1 MAYSLYLQ
9 CAEGSV
15 VSDWKVFAVSG
26 PRFQQMLSLL
36 MVQYRSS
43 NLQYPGDAKM
53 QKATQINRKKR
64 GIDEEALVEYANHIK
79 RVSYLQYLDEK
90 QPRKGKES
98 RLCSDNLMQLKKHI
112 NSMKKVHDASCN
124 CGKPTFMECQL
135 CKKHVCFK
143 SGKGMTS
150 LSCCID
156 FHDDLMYCMGVMDRV
171 ELFGV
176 KKSKFKKA
184 PAPEVR
190 KNKSNMGDLM
200 RKYHKDIG
208 NTY

>member
-1 MAYSLYLQ
+1 
-9 CAEGSV
+9 
-15 VSDWKVFAVSG
+15 
-26 PRFQQMLSLL
+26 

-53 QKATQINRKKR
+53 QKATQINRKKQE
-64 GIDEEALVEYANHIK
+64 IDKEALGECDNHIK

-98 RLCSDNLMQLKKHI
+98 RICSDNLMLLKKHF
-112 NSMKKVHDASCN
+112 NSMKKVHGASCN
-124 CGKPTFMECQL
+124 MCGKLTYMDCQL

-156 FHDDLMYCMGVMDRV
+156 FRDDLMYDMGVMDRV
-171 ELFGV
+171 ELFGIH
-176 KKSKFKKA
+176 KSKFKKA
-184 PAPEVR
+184 PTPEVR
-190 KNKSNMGDLM
+190 KNKSHMRNLM
-200 RKYHKDIG
+200 TKYHKDIG
-208 NTY
+208 DKY

>member
-1 MAYSLYLQ
+1 MSLQ
-9 CAEGSV
+9 
-15 VSDWKVFAVSG
+15 
-26 PRFQQMLSLL
+26 

-53 QKATQINRKKR
+53 QKATQINRKKQ
-64 GIDEEALVEYANHIK
+64 GIDEEALVECDDHIK

-90 QPRKGKES
+90 EPCKGKES
-98 RLCSDNLMQLKKHI
+98 RLCSDNLMLLKRHI
-112 NSMKKVHDASCN
+112 NSMKKVHGASCN
-124 CGKPTFMECQL
+124 ICGKLTFMECQL

-150 LSCCID
+150 LSCFID
-156 FHDDLMYCMGVMDRV
+156 FDDDMMYGMGVMDRV

-176 KKSKFKKA
+176 QKSKFKKA
-184 PAPEVR
+184 LAPELR
-190 KNKSNMGDLM
+190 KNKSHMRDLM

-208 NTY
+208 DKY

>member
-1 MAYSLYLQ
+1 
-9 CAEGSV
+9 
-15 VSDWKVFAVSG
+15 
-26 PRFQQMLSLL
+26 

-53 QKATQINRKKR
+53 QMATQINRKKQ
-64 GIDEEALVEYANHIK
+64 GIDEEALVECDNHIK

-90 QPRKGKES
+90 QPCKGKES
-98 RLCSDNLMQLKKHI
+98 RLNLDNLMLLKKHI
-112 NSMKKVHDASCN
+112 NSMKKIHGASYN
-124 CGKPTFMECQL
+124 MYGKPTFMECQL

-156 FHDDLMYCMGVMDRV
+156 FHDHLMYGMGIMDRV

-176 KKSKFKKA
+176 QKSKFKKA
-184 PAPEVR
+184 PATEVR
-190 KNKSNMGDLM
+190 KNKRHIRILGISINEFIRTIIVCEGSKKADGLAVGF
-200 RKYHKDIG
+200 DVG
-208 NTY
+208 CVGE

>member
-1 MAYSLYLQ
+1 MSLQ
-9 CAEGSV
+9 
-15 VSDWKVFAVSG
+15 
-26 PRFQQMLSLL
+26 
-36 MVQYRSS
+36 MVQNKSS

-53 QKATQINRKKR
+53 QKATHINRKKQR
-64 GIDEEALVEYANHIK
+64 IDEEALVECDDHIK

-90 QPRKGKES
+90 QPHKGKKS
-98 RLCSDNLMQLKKHI
+98 RFCSDNLMLLKKHI
-112 NSMKKVHDASCN
+112 NSMKKVHGASCN
-124 CGKPTFMECQL
+124 MCGKLTYMECQL

-156 FHDDLMYCMGVMDRV
+156 FHNDLMYGMGGMDHV

-176 KKSKFKKA
+176 QKSKFKKA

-190 KNKSNMGDLM
+190 KNKSHMRNLM
-200 RKYHKDIG
+200 TMYHRDIG
-208 NTY
+208 DNY

>member
-1 MAYSLYLQ
+1 MSLQ
-9 CAEGSV
+9 
-15 VSDWKVFAVSG
+15 
-26 PRFQQMLSLL
+26 

-53 QKATQINRKKR
+53 QKATQINRKKQ
-64 GIDEEALVEYANHIK
+64 GIDEEALVECDDHIK

-98 RLCSDNLMQLKKHI
+98 RLCSDNLALLKHI
-112 NSMKKVHDASCN
+112 NSMKKVHGVSCN
-124 CGKPTFMECQL
+124 MCGKLTFMECQL

-143 SGKGMTS
+143 SGNGMAS

-156 FHDDLMYCMGVMDRV
+156 FHDDLMYGMGVMDRV

-176 KKSKFKKA
+176 Q
-184 PAPEVR
+184 
-190 KNKSNMGDLM
+190 
-200 RKYHKDIG
+200 
-208 NTY
+208 